1 MSRARIPNLLES
13 LSPAPL
19 SGEDL
24 ADLYGGRPVGANIE
38 TRGPR
43 TGLTRRMRFLT
54 PISGLQPQASLTDQ
68 MGTVVASEAQA
79 TQDAADR
86 QFNRNNAET
95 DRLNAL
101 LEGASTRFERAG
113 DAGSL
118 AGQLDDLAGRARTMD
133 FRSNQA
139 QSDLMKR
146 LPSLQELGREIG
158 AAGENQMRM
167 LNTKAD
173 EAIAAANSAIT
184 GYSRE
189 TDDVAIGATVAG
201 MRQNLE
207 TELGRIRQGIGA
219 NGRLMTAAEKA
230 DAERKLKFDTGQQVA
245 MMAASV
251 RSEANKTLASLRTNL
266 ASVTLEAGK
275 LKEAAANIGLQAGQI
290 RAGIEGQKNDLAK
303 FAVETM
309 LSSQQGML
317 QLQQLIGSL
326 NQFKTQ
332 LRSNAQ
338 IQALEYD
345 LRGRVQSA
353 EQTFR
358 NPETVVG
365 ILSGLLA
372 IAGVQTAPGG
382 RNLPGVRF

>member
-1 MSRARIPNLLES
+1 M
-13 LSPAPL
+13 
-19 SGEDL
+19 GQ
-24 ADLYGGRPVGANIE
+24 GRPPRRLHDDTRHLVPVGIE
-38 TRGPR
+38 RGR
-43 TGLTRRMRFLT
+43 EG
-54 PISGLQPQASLTDQ
+54 GQ
-68 MGTVVASEAQA
+68 VVV
-79 TQDAADR
+79 
-86 QFNRNNAET
+86 
-95 DRLNAL
+95 
-101 LEGASTRFERAG
+101 LEGDDRI
-113 DAGSL
+113 
-118 AGQLDDLAGRARTMD
+118 GQAGRDA
-133 FRSNQA
+133 
-139 QSDLMKR
+139 LR
-146 LPSLQELGREIG
+146 L
-158 AAGENQMRM
+158 
-167 LNTKAD
+167 
-173 EAIAAANSAIT
+173 
-184 GYSRE
+184 
-189 TDDVAIGATVAG
+189 
-201 MRQNLE
+201 
-207 TELGRIRQGIGA
+207 
-219 NGRLMTAAEKA
+219 
-230 DAERKLKFDTGQQVA
+230 DTGQQVA